1 MKKTILQ
8 VVLLLLLAAHAIG
21 QITINNADMPSVNDT
36 IRTSISVDFM
46 NFDFTE
52 TGEDYLWDY
61 AGLIPFAQNL
71 NVFINVTQTPLIYWP
86 FFLGSANLVLKSD
99 NFSDFPLLPV
109 GESFQFFNKTASL
122 YSNVGAGVEINE
134 IPLPLKFDNPDV
146 LYRFPLGYGDTD
158 EGESNLEFNLPDVGY
173 LLVERERFTE
183 VDGWGTL
190 LTPFGEFATLRVKS
204 IVNEYDSIYIDSL
217 GQGFGLYRSYIEY
230 KWLGQAKGIP
240 LLQVVMDDIAGAT
253 IVYQDSLRD
262 LNVYLPEIKIRSS
275 DQLHVYPNPASSV
288 INIDFVDALPNTR
301 LKLLLINASGQMIYD
316 EHFRV
321 SAGHKTHRI
330 NLDKRILPGTYFL
343 IVYGDDFSFAK
354 KIMIHN

>member
-1 MKKTILQ
+1 MKKAIPVIL
-8 VVLLLLLAAHAIG
+8 LSALIAIRLSG
-21 QITINNADMPSVNDT
+21 QITITNADMPSVTDT
-36 IRTSISVDFM
+36 IRTSVSFDFL

-52 TGEDYLWDY
+52 TGEDHHWDY
-61 AGLIPFAQNL
+61 SELVPFSQNL
-71 NVFINVTQTPLIYWP
+71 NIFVSVTQTPIIYWP
-86 FFLGSANLVLKSD
+86 FFLGSSNLVLKSE
-99 NFSDFPLLPV
+99 NFAGFPFLPV
-109 GESFQFFNKTASL
+109 GESYQFFNKTASL
-122 YSNVGAGVEINE
+122 YSDVGSGVVINE
-134 IPLPLKFDNPDV
+134 IPLPLKYDNPDV
-146 LYRFPLGYGDTD
+146 IYRFPLEYGDTD

-190 LTPFGEFATLRVKS
+190 LTPFGEFATLRLKS

-217 GQGFGLYRSYIEY
+217 GQGFGLYRNYIEY

-262 LNVYLPEIKIRSS
+262 LNVNLPEIKARAS

-288 INIDFVDALPNTR
+288 INIDFVDVMPNTR

-321 SAGHKTHRI
+321 SAGQKTHRI
-330 NLDKRILPGTYFL
+330 NLDKRILPGAYFL
-343 IVYGDDFSFAK
+343 IVYGNDFNFAK
-354 KIMIHN
+354 KILIHN